1 MGAFCV
7 FGISKT
13 LCRSK
18 AEKKTPTIVG
28 IGADAR
34 HLSIEEWAD
43 AVRAEAK
50 ALFLTEKKAVKISP
64 EFDSPHFCRDW
75 IAVAPS
81 EVRMACVMV
90 RAEKLDKKGKVVTRK
105 GVPVLVWS
113 PYEPPA
119 RKEAGHA

>member
-28 IGADAR
+28 IGKDAR
-34 HLSIEEWAD
+34 HLSIEEWAE
-43 AVRAEAK
+43 AVKVEAK

-64 EFDSPHFCRDW
+64 EFDAPHFCRDW
-75 IAVAPS
+75 IDVAPS
-81 EVRMACVMV
+81 EVRMA

-113 PYEPPA
+113 PYEPAA